1 MNKNR
6 FRYLFLLFAIIL
18 VLFPTTH
25 VQAKVQ
31 SFSTL
36 YMEVT
41 LPENVIIIT
50 PETANIDP
58 TWSEIGIID
67 PASEKK
73 TMEEMGVQA
82 ILYDPTTAATVRMMS
97 KRNSDSE
104 EVYNLSLL
112 SDEEM
117 TAYLDKI
124 FATTDE
130 NTTFTIDQYEHS
142 ELPFYRLD
150 LHLSKDGTEYSEIVY
165 GTIANGYSIS
175 YDIYEIN
182 KTEPIDESF
191 IKELVAATHFT
202 EFLDKAEVERQQRE
216 ALTNLIIVVCVFL
229 LLLVVIFV
237 LRGRSN
243 KKEML
248 KKKEKAEALSRFF
261 TAQRQNEE
269 QNIKDTP
276 IFSNRTKYSEDLIK
290 TFYTY
295 DRIWKR
301 LKLWIITV
309 AILLL
314 LIASFYNTGS
324 IYVCII
330 AVGIAGVFVYQ
341 YYAQTEKAIIRE
353 VKAYKSRKNSE
364 AVFTFYEDYYTLS
377 GIQSSS
383 KYPYIQVTEI
393 KEYKAYV
400 YIYLGSEKA
409 HYLAKDGFEHG
420 LEEFKSFM
428 SGKMSTKK

>member
-6 FRYLFLLFAIIL
+6 FRHLFLLFTIIL
-18 VLFPTTH
+18 VLLPTSH

-31 SFSTL
+31 SFSSL

-41 LPENVIIIT
+41 IPEDTIVLT
-50 PETANIDP
+50 PDTSNTDP
-58 TWSEIGIID
+58 QWSEIGIIN

-73 TMEEMGVQA
+73 TMKEMGVLA
-82 ILYDPTTAATVRMMS
+82 ILHDPTTAATVRVLS
-97 KRNSDSE
+97 KHTNDSE

-112 SDEEM
+112 SENEL
-117 TAYLDKI
+117 TEYLNKI
-124 FATTDE
+124 FSTTDE
-130 NTTFTIDQYEHS
+130 NSTYTIEKYEHA

-150 LHLSKDGTEYSEIVY
+150 LHLSQEGTEYSEIVY

-175 YDIYEIN
+175 YDIYEKN
-182 KTEPIDESF
+182 NTEPLDESF
-191 IKELVAATHFT
+191 IKELVAGTHFT
-202 EFLDKAEVERQQRE
+202 EFLDKAEVEEQQRKAIIYLVTVVGIFISLLV
-216 ALTNLIIVVCVFL
+216 ALFL
-229 LLLVVIFV
+229 L
-237 LRGRSN
+237 RSRSR
-243 KKEML
+243 KKQNL
-248 KKKEKAEALSRFF
+248 KKKEKTEALSRFF
-261 TAQRQNEE
+261 IAQRQKEE

-276 IFSNRTKYSEDLIK
+276 IFSNRTKYSENLIK

-301 LKLWIITV
+301 LRFWLLTV
-309 AILLL
+309 VVLLL
-314 LIASFYNTGS
+314 LIASFYSTGS

-330 AVGIAGVFVYQ
+330 AVGVAGVFVYQ
-341 YYAQTEKAIIRE
+341 FYSQTEKAIVRE
-353 VKAYKSRKNSE
+353 VKAYKSNKSSE
-364 AVFTFYEDYYTLS
+364 AIFTFYDEYYTLS

-393 KEYKAYV
+393 KEYKEYI

-428 SGKMSTKK
+428 REKMNTKK

>member
-6 FRYLFLLFAIIL
+6 FKYLFLLFAIIL

-31 SFSTL
+31 SFSNL

-41 LPENVIIIT
+41 LPENVIILT
-50 PETANIDP
+50 PETSNMDP
-58 TWSEIGIID
+58 TWSEVGISD

-73 TMEEMGVQA
+73 TMEEMNVQA
-82 ILYDPTTAATVRMMS
+82 ILYDPNTAATVRVMS

-124 FATTDE
+124 FSTSDE
-130 NTTFTIDQYEHS
+130 NTSFTIDQYQHS
-142 ELPFYRLD
+142 EVPFYRLD

-182 KTEPIDESF
+182 KTEPLDESF
-191 IKELVAATHFT
+191 IKELVAGTHFT
-202 EFLDKAEVERQQRE
+202 QFLDKAEVERQQRE
-216 ALTNLIIVVCVFL
+216 AVTNLVIVVSVFL
-229 LLLVVIFV
+229 ALLLVLLV
-237 LRGRSN
+237 LRGRSQ
-243 KKEML
+243 KKEKL
-248 KKKEKAEALSRFF
+248 KKKEKTEALSRFF

-276 IFSNRTKYSEDLIK
+276 IFSNRTKYSENLIK

-301 LKLWIITV
+301 LKLWIVT
-309 AILLL
+309 AAALLL
-314 LIASFYNTGS
+314 LITSFYSTGS
-324 IYVCII
+324 IYVPII
-330 AVGIAGVFVYQ
+330 AIGVAAVFIYQ

-353 VKAYKSRKNSE
+353 VKAYKSHKNSE

-383 KYPYIQVTEI
+383 KYPYIQITEI
-393 KEYKAYV
+393 KEYKEYI
-400 YIYLGSEKA
+400 YIYLGSDRA

-420 LEEFKSFM
+420 PEEFKSFM
-428 SGKMSTKK
+428 SGKIKIKK

>member
-1 MNKNR
+1 
-6 FRYLFLLFAIIL
+6 
-18 VLFPTTH
+18 
-25 VQAKVQ
+25 
-31 SFSTL
+31 
-36 YMEVT
+36 MEVT
-41 LPENVIIIT
+41 LPENVIILT
-50 PETANIDP
+50 PETSNIDP
-58 TWSEIGIID
+58 MWNEIGITD
-67 PASEKK
+67 PAAEKK
-73 TMEEMGVQA
+73 TMKEMGVQA
-82 ILYDPTTAATVRMMS
+82 ILYDPTTAATVRVLS
-97 KRNSDSE
+97 KHNSDSE

-112 SDEEM
+112 SEDEL

-124 FATTDE
+124 FSTTDE
-130 NTTFTIDQYEHS
+130 STTYTIEKYDHS

-150 LHLSKDGTEYSEIVY
+150 LHLSKEGTEYSEVVY

-175 YDIYEIN
+175 YDIYAKN
-182 KTEPIDESF
+182 NAKPLDESF
-191 IKELVAATHFT
+191 IKEVVAGTHFT
-202 EFLDKAEVERQQRE
+202 EFLDKAEVEIQQRK
-216 ALTNLIIVVCVFL
+216 ALTNLFIVVCVFL
-229 LLLVVIFV
+229 VLLVAFFV
-237 LRGRSN
+237 LRSRSK
-243 KKEML
+243 KKENL
-248 KKKEKAEALSRFF
+248 KKKVKTEALSRFF

-301 LKLWIITV
+301 LKLWIATV

-314 LIASFYNTGS
+314 LIASFYSTGS

-330 AVGIAGVFVYQ
+330 AVGVAGVFVYQ
-341 YYAQTEKAIIRE
+341 YYSQTEKAILRE
-353 VKAYKSRKNSE
+353 VKAYKSSKNSE
-364 AVFTFYEDYYTLS
+364 ALFTFYEDYYTLS

-393 KEYKAYV
+393 KEYKEYV
-400 YIYLGSEKA
+400 YLYLGSERA

-428 SGKMSTKK
+428 SGKINAKK